1 MKNLKKKSWILLL
14 IVLIAVNF
22 LGAVFH
28 SRADLTQEKRYSL
41 SAGTKNLVR
50 GLNDE
55 LLIRVF
61 LKGDFPAGFRKLSN
75 TTQEFVSL
83 LKETNSAHVR
93 YQFINPDDDA
103 GDGKSW
109 ADSLTHTGISPINL
123 TVQVKSGQEN
133 KLVFPVALL
142 TYNGQTAVV
151 DLYPT
156 SKRVVSAE
164 DLANAEAGMEYQ
176 FAKNISRL
184 LNPQRL
190 SVAYAIGN
198 GEPTDVSVYDLR
210 QTVSSNY
217 NFGMFNLKTQPF
229 IPPAFNVLLIVKPT
243 EAFTTEEKLKIDQYV
258 MHGGKVV
265 WFLDVLHA
273 EQDSLSYKTS
283 LIAYD
288 RGLNLDDLLFR
299 YGARINPDLLMDL
312 QCDFLPFAVGGS
324 ANNPQ
329 FEFLHWN
336 YYPLFESHGN
346 HLINKNLGLV
356 AGRFVN
362 SIDTVAAM
370 GVRKTFLLQ
379 SSANARTISTP
390 ALISLN
396 ENRNVAED
404 AQFKQHD
411 VPAAVLLEGKFTSLF
426 KGRITSAQ
434 RDSLA
439 AQGGFKESSDSA
451 GKMVVVGD
459 GDMVLNDFSAKEN
472 TPLPMGMNLFTVG
485 SQYEYQFA
493 NREFLTNILEY
504 FTSNAGIIE
513 SRNKEVVLRLL
524 DPKKTEEERGK
535 WQLINIA
542 LPIVLIVVIGA
553 VYQQVRKRQYTRA

>member
-1 MKNLKKKSWILLL
+1 
-14 IVLIAVNF
+14 
-22 LGAVFH
+22 
-28 SRADLTQEKRYSL
+28 
-41 SAGTKNLVR
+41 
-50 GLNDE
+50 
-55 LLIRVF
+55 
-61 LKGDFPAGFRKLSN
+61 
-75 TTQEFVSL
+75 
-83 LKETNSAHVR
+83 
-93 YQFINPDDDA
+93 
-103 GDGKSW
+103 
-109 ADSLTHTGISPINL
+109 
-123 TVQVKSGQEN
+123 
-133 KLVFPVALL
+133 
-142 TYNGQTAVV
+142 
-151 DLYPT
+151 
-156 SKRVVSAE
+156 
-164 DLANAEAGMEYQ
+164 
-176 FAKNISRL
+176 
-184 LNPQRL
+184 
-190 SVAYAIGN
+190 
-198 GEPTDVSVYDLR
+198 
-210 QTVSSNY
+210 
-217 NFGMFNLKTQPF
+217 
-229 IPPAFNVLLIVKPT
+229 
-243 EAFTTEEKLKIDQYV
+243 
-258 MHGGKVV
+258 
-265 WFLDVLHA
+265 
-273 EQDSLSYKTS
+273 

-346 HLINKNLGLV
+346 HLINKNLVLV

-439 AQGGFKESSDSA
+439 SQGGFKESSDSA